1 MIRDDVVIVHD
12 DVIEFLN
19 AVVKVTLVFDNKVFF
34 FVLACLALNA
44 VNSVEILFCRSD
56 LPLLVP

>member
-1 MIRDDVVIVHD
+1 MVIVHD

-19 AVVKVTLVFDNKVFF
+19 AVVKVTLVLDNKVFF